1 MFFKESTNTKVEEIR
16 KYIPVSVATSFSNV
30 SPLIGSAESKYI
42 LPLMGQSLYDQVLSY
57 YTDPAATIEGITVDN
72 KGKFDILIEHI
83 QQSLINLTY
92 YSGFEFL
99 SVSINDSGFHRQESE
114 SEKSLYKYQ
123 EEAIKNQFKDAG
135 FNGLDTMLEFIESN
149 PAVFLLFAE
158 SASYTLRKESI
169 IPSTRVFDSLVN
181 INESRLV
188 FLKIKRFIT
197 EVEDFDIKAAL
208 GSTLFDLVKAEIVK
222 PAPAE
227 KIKALLPY
235 IQKPLAHLAL
245 SKAFRSL
252 GMHVRDRGVFFQS
265 QESTMQ
271 NSTSEKPL
279 EKETLSAM
287 IQAEKETGEFYLATL
302 REFLVFNASIYTEII
317 RTSGNAFVRDNTSK
331 TSFWS

>member
-1 MFFKESTNTKVEEIR
+1 MFFKESANTKVEEIR
-16 KYIPVSVATSFSNV
+16 KYIPVSVATSFANV

-42 LPLMGQSLYDQVLSY
+42 LPLLGQSLYNQVHAYYIDQE
-57 YTDPAATIEGITVDN
+57 ATIDGITQGN
-72 KGKFDILIEHI
+72 KGKFDILIEHV
-83 QQSLINLTY
+83 QRSLINLTY

-114 SEKSLYKYQ
+114 SEKSLFKYQ

-149 PAVFLLFAE
+149 PSVFPLFSE

-169 IPSTRVFDSLVN
+169 IPSTRVFDSLIN

-208 GSTLFDLVKAEIVK
+208 GGTLFDLVKTEIVK
-222 PAPAE
+222 QSPAE
-227 KIKALLPY
+227 KIAALLPY

-252 GMHVRDRGVFFQS
+252 GIHVRDRGVFFLS

-271 NSTSEKPL
+271 NSTSEKAVDRD
-279 EKETLSAM
+279 TLSAM
-287 IQAEKETGEFYLATL
+287 IQSEKETGEFYLATL
-302 REFLVFNASIYTEII
+302 REFLVSNASIYTEIV
-317 RTSGNAFVRDNTSK
+317 RTSGNAFVRDNSSK